1 MALTKREEIDN
12 PNSCLNK
19 AADDEP
25 VFVIRAK
32 DSLAPV
38 IVRRWAAH
46 LEGMG
51 GAPQKVAEA
60 RAWADKAENYPGRKV
75 PD

>member
-1 MALTKREEIDN
+1 MLKRDEIAN

-25 VFVIRAK
+25 VFVLRGRDA
-32 DSLAPV
+32 LAPE
-38 IVRRWAAH
+38 IVRDWANRA
-46 LEGMG
+46 EAN
-51 GAPQKVAEA
+51 GASADKVDEA
-60 RAWADKAENYPGRKV
+60 RALADKMHAWPARRM

>member
-1 MALTKREEIDN
+1 MLKRDEVSN

-25 VFVIRAK
+25 VFVLRGRDA
-32 DSLAPV
+32 LAPQH
-38 IVRRWAAH
+38 VRDWAEHAE
-46 LEGMG
+46 LR
-51 GAPQKVAEA
+51 GASAEKVAEA
-60 RAWADKAENYPGRKV
+60 RQLADAMEAYPGRRN